1 MKSYDELQKQ
11 FSQGKHKAPKEY
23 NTEVLTEAGYESNDP
38 VVSTYLDWAQ
48 KYGVNQAAFDELAS
62 SITGMAGEEA
72 NQTQMDVAKE
82 REALGPN
89 ADAILKSN
97 INWADGLERKG
108 IISDAERQE
117 LNYWGGTAVGQ
128 RLMQKVRSL
137 TGDMSK
143 IPIAEVT
150 EAGVSEEDFK
160 ASMRSKMAD
169 SRYGSDAKFTRDVE
183 LEYQR
188 RYG

>member
-1 MKSYDELQKQ
+1 MTS
-11 FSQGKHKAPKEY
+11 
-23 NTEVLTEAGYESNDP
+23 AGYEANDP
-38 VVSTYLDWAQ
+38 IVSTYLDWAT
-48 KYGVNQAAFDELAS
+48 KYGVNQAAFDELAG
-62 SITGMAGEEA
+62 SITSMAGEDIKQAEVD
-72 NQTQMDVAKE
+72 TAKE

-97 INWADGLERKG
+97 IDWADGLERKG
-108 IISDAERQE
+108 IISEAERQE

-128 RLMQKVRSL
+128 RLMQKVRSM

-143 IPIAEVT
+143 IPVAEVA
-150 EAGVSEEDFK
+150 EAGQSEDDFK
-160 ASMRSKMAD
+160 ASMQAKIAD
-169 SRYGSDAKFTRDVE
+169 PRYGSDPAFTRNVE